1 MTALELL
8 APARN
13 TEIGIAAIECGAD
26 AVYIAG
32 PSHGAR
38 KDAANSIED
47 IRELCAHA
55 HKFGARIYATV
66 NTIVYEEEL
75 DTCRRLILDLQ
86 EAGVDALIVQDP
98 AIISLAADAGLKIP
112 LHASTQCAIRTP
124 EKAAE
129 LESAGFSRL
138 VLERQLSL
146 EEVKAI
152 RAAVEGE
159 IEFFVHGALCVC
171 YSGQCYLSEKL
182 AGRSANRGAC
192 IQACRGRY
200 NLADASGKILVKDR
214 PLLSL
219 KDYNLLSRLEEMADA
234 GICSFK
240 IEGRLKNISYVKN
253 VVSAYSRAL
262 DALVARRP
270 GEYCRASAGRSIA
283 GFMPQL
289 EKTFNRGYTELFI
302 DGRKGQW
309 SSQDAPKSMGEQL
322 GKVLAVKALPGGSAE
337 VTVATRATLSNG
349 DGFAFTSAGA
359 ICGFRGDVCQGNRI
373 ICKMTAGLAPGITLY
388 RNISAAFEKEI
399 SGAPSRRV
407 IDVSVIADAVENPS
421 GGFTL
426 KLDATSSDGRKV
438 SVTGDFPQA
447 EVAQNRSRME
457 EMLTGQL
464 SKSSG
469 HYVFRSSLAPS
480 SGALPLL
487 GAAQLNALRRDLA
500 AALDAQPCK
509 AAPLR
514 NIGLNPKAKLTGE
527 GYKANIANSIT
538 SGIYGAP
545 VSAYELKHQQGV
557 ELMRTRYCVRHELGL
572 CPKQAKGNRPD
583 SLYLTGNGAPLELRF
598 NCAVCEMTVIGG

>member
-75 DTCRRLILDLQ
+75 DACRRLILDLQ
-86 EAGVDALIVQDP
+86 EAGVDALIIQDP
-98 AIISLAADAGLKIP
+98 AIIALAADAGLKIP

-129 LESAGFSRL
+129 LERAGFSRL

-146 EEVKAI
+146 DEVKAI

-253 VVSAYSRAL
+253 VVSAYSQAI

-283 GFMPQL
+283 GFTPQL

-302 DGRKGQW
+302 DGRKGRW

-322 GKVLAVKALPGGSAE
+322 GKVLAVKAIPGGRAE
-337 VTVATRATLSNG
+337 VTVATRAILSNG
-349 DGFAFTSAGA
+349 DGFAFTAGGV

-426 KLDATSSDGRKV
+426 KLDATSSDGRNA

-514 NIGLNPKAKLTGE
+514 NIGLNPKAKLTGD

-545 VSAYELKHQQGV
+545 VSAYELKHQQGA

-572 CPKQAKGNRPD
+572 CPKQSKGNRPD

-598 NCAVCEMTVIGG
+598 NCAVCEMTVIG

>member
-66 NTIVYEEEL
+66 NTIVFEEEL
-75 DTCRRLILDLQ
+75 EACRRLILDLQ
-86 EAGVDALIVQDP
+86 AAGVDALIVQDP
-98 AIISLAADAGLKIP
+98 AIIALAADAGLRIP

-124 EKAAE
+124 EKAKE
-129 LESAGFSRL
+129 LEAAGFSRL

-146 EEVKAI
+146 DEVKAI
-152 RAAVEGE
+152 RAAVDGE

-200 NLADASGKILVKDR
+200 NLADASGKILIKDR

-219 KDYNLLSRLEEMADA
+219 KDYNLLSRLDDLAAA
-234 GICSFK
+234 GVCSFK

-253 VVSAYSRAL
+253 VVSAYSKAI

-270 GEYCRASAGRSIA
+270 GEFCRASAGRSVA
-283 GFMPQL
+283 GFTPQL

-322 GKVLAVKALPGGSAE
+322 GKVLAVKAIPGGRAE
-337 VTVATRATLSNG
+337 VTVATRATLANG
-349 DGFAFTSAGA
+349 DGFAFAAGGA

-373 ICKMTAGLAPGITLY
+373 ICKMTAGLAPGITLF

-399 SGAPSRRV
+399 SGAPSHRV
-407 IDVSVIADAVENPS
+407 IDVAVVAEAVKAPA

-426 KLDATSSDGRKV
+426 KLDAVSSDGRKV
-438 SVTGDFPQA
+438 SVSGDFPQA
-447 EVAQNRSRME
+447 EAAQNRSRME
-457 EMLTGQL
+457 EMLIGQL

-469 HYVFRSSLAPS
+469 HYVFKTSLAPS
-480 SGALPLL
+480 SGDLPHL

-500 AALDAQPCK
+500 AALDTLPCK

-514 NIGLNPKAKLTGE
+514 NIGLNTKARLTGD
-527 GYKANIANSIT
+527 GYKANIANSIS
-538 SGIYGAP
+538 SGMYNAP
-545 VSAYELKHQQGV
+545 VSAYELKHQQGA
-557 ELMRTRYCVRHELGL
+557 ELMRTRYCIRHELGL
-572 CPKQAKGNRPD
+572 CPKQSAKNRPD

-598 NCAVCEMTVIGG
+598 DCRSCEMTVIGG